1 MEKIIEILDAFGR
14 VLGKI
19 RIREIEEIPKEE
31 IFSSQEEM
39 ITEAQKRYLFRL
51 LAEQGI
57 EGEAAYE
64 HLKKLFK
71 VGSLKEITKTEASE
85 KISQILKE
93 LKEGES

>member
-1 MEKIIEILDAFGR
+1 MEKVIEILDAFGR
-14 VLGKI
+14 ILVKI
-19 RIREIEEIPKEE
+19 RIREIKEIPEE
-31 IFSSQEEM
+31 KNFSNQEEM

-71 VGSLKEITKTEASE
+71 VDSLKEITKTEASE